1 MIRFDDILEK
11 VASWGHLSEKDII
24 LLKKAYVFAAAAH
37 KGQVRRSGEPYLSHP
52 LEVTNMLADMGLD
65 KTTLIA
71 GLLHDVLE
79 DTDVTLEDLQENFGS
94 EVARLV
100 EGVTKITRVEQ
111 SSPESRQAETI
122 RKIILAMTD
131 DLRTIFIKLA
141 DRLHNLQTLRF
152 MPEAKQRQ
160 IARETLEIYA
170 PIANRLGMGRI
181 KAELEDLAFRYV
193 APQEYFRMAAITE
206 PLKQQ
211 AEPLLLQFKERL
223 AKLLQENNIPC
234 EIQTRI
240 KRLYSIYEKMK
251 RRQID
256 FDEVYDFLALRIITD
271 SIRNC
276 YAALGIIHQKWP
288 PIPNRFRDFIA
299 VPKPNLYQSLHTT
312 VITEDRLTVEIQI
325 RTREMHAL
333 AENGI
338 AAHWRYKEGPQEQL
352 IQEDRRL
359 EWLREMVELYREQKN
374 PLEFLKVLKTHLV
387 PEEIY
392 VFTPKGKVIAL
403 PAGATAL
410 DFAFKIHTEIGLHAA
425 SALVNG
431 HPVPLKTLLKPG
443 DIVEIVTSP
452 EKQPRRQWLR
462 WVVTSSARHQIK
474 RWLRQKEKAKSI
486 ELGRRLWERALRR
499 YELSVEL
506 KEGED
511 GLWQRLSAASGL
523 TFRNPDEFFA
533 ALGYGRL
540 VINDRFLERL
550 GLSSVAKTKKQ
561 QRSFRVSPDRTSSP
575 SSLTEDEKPS
585 QKPIVESNLI
595 EVDGAETGA
604 RPLASSSHLEEK
616 GQKDKMILSQRLAP
630 TKPSSP
636 GTFLARM
643 VEKVK
648 GVTAKQPEAQSAVMV
663 QIEGIESESG
673 LITLGRCCQPIKGEP
688 IIGYITQGKGITIHA
703 LRCPLVVKE
712 ILASERMV
720 EVSWDPAS
728 EGSFRASLRIS
739 SLDSPGV
746 LAKVASAVAD
756 LNGNITRAEVK
767 TFAEAQARIDLEIT
781 IRDLAHLEAIIKKI
795 ANLKEVESVERI

>member
-1 MIRFDDILEK
+1 MKPKMIRFDDILEK
-11 VASWGHLSEKDII
+11 MTALGHLTEKDIF
-24 LLKKAYVFAAAAH
+24 LFKKAYVFAAAAH

-79 DTDVTLEDLQENFGS
+79 DTDVTLEELQENFGS
-94 EVARLV
+94 EIARLV

-111 SSPESRQAETI
+111 ASPETQQAETI

-152 MPEAKQRQ
+152 LPEAKQRQ
-160 IARETLEIYA
+160 IAKETLEIYA

-193 APQEYFRMAAITE
+193 APQEYFRMAAIVE
-206 PLKQQ
+206 PLRQQ
-211 AEPLLLQFKERL
+211 AEPLLLKFKERL
-223 AKLLQENNIPC
+223 EKLLQENNIPC

-240 KRLYSIYEKMK
+240 KRLYSIYKKMK
-251 RRQID
+251 RREID

-312 VITEDRLTVEIQI
+312 VITEDKLTVEIQI

-338 AAHWRYKEGPQEQL
+338 AAHWRYKEGPQAEL
-352 IQEDRRL
+352 IKEDKRL
-359 EWLREMVELYREQKN
+359 EWLREMVEMFQEQKN
-374 PLEFLKVLKTHLV
+374 PLEFLKVLKTNLV

-403 PAGATAL
+403 PAGASAL

-425 SALVNG
+425 AAFINTQ
-431 HPVPLKTLLKPG
+431 PVSLKTILKSG
-443 DIVEIVTSP
+443 DIVEIITSP
-452 EKQPRRQWLR
+452 DKQPKRQWLR
-462 WVVTSSARHQIK
+462 WVVTSTARHHIK
-474 RWLRQKEKAKSI
+474 RWLKQKEKARSI

-499 YELSVEL
+499 FHLPL
-506 KEGED
+506 DFKEGSN
-511 GLWQRLSAASGL
+511 GLISRLANASGL
-523 TFRNPDEFFA
+523 NFKNLEDFFA

-540 VINDRFLERL
+540 VINERFLERL
-550 GLSSVAKTKKQ
+550 GLSSLAKEGSKEKISASTE
-561 QRSFRVSPDRTSSP
+561 SSQITN
-575 SSLTEDEKPS
+575 LLEAAREEKLEDEKDKTQPEARFISSEQKQDKASPS
-585 QKPIVESNLI
+585 PTDRVQ
-595 EVDGAETGA
+595 
-604 RPLASSSHLEEK
+604 
-616 GQKDKMILSQRLAP
+616 P
-630 TKPSSP
+630 TKTSLP
-636 GTFLARM
+636 GSFLVKM
-643 VEKVK
+643 MEKVK
-648 GVTAKQPEAQSAVMV
+648 GMTSRQPRIQSTVLV
-663 QIEGIESESG
+663 KIEGLESDSA

-688 IIGYITQGKGITIHA
+688 IIGYITQGKGITVHA
-703 LRCPLVVKE
+703 LRCPLVAKE

-720 EVSWDPAS
+720 EASWDPTS
-728 EGSFRASLRIS
+728 QGSFRASLRIL

-746 LAKVASAVAD
+746 LAKVASAIAE
-756 LNGNITRAEVK
+756 LNGNITRADIK
-767 TFAEAQARIDLEIT
+767 TFAEGQARIDLGLT
-781 IRDLAHLEAIIKKI
+781 IRDLAQLETIIKKLT
-795 ANLKEVESVERI
+795 NLKEVNSVERL

>member
-11 VASWGHLSEKDII
+11 VSSSGHLSEKDII

-79 DTDVTLEDLQENFGS
+79 DTDVTLEELQENFGS

-111 SSPESRQAETI
+111 TSPETRQAETI

-152 MPEAKQRQ
+152 LPEAKQRQ

-193 APQEYFRMAAITE
+193 APQEYFRMAAIVE
-206 PLKQQ
+206 PMKQQ
-211 AEPLLLQFKERL
+211 VEPLLLKFKERL
-223 AKLLQENNIPC
+223 ARLLQENNIPC

-251 RRQID
+251 RRQIN

-338 AAHWRYKEGPQEQL
+338 AAHWRYKEGPQAEL

-374 PLEFLKVLKTHLV
+374 PLEFLKVLKTNLV

-403 PAGATAL
+403 PAGASAL
-410 DFAFKIHTEIGLHAA
+410 DFAFKIHTEIGLHAS
-425 SALVNG
+425 SAIVNG

-443 DIVEIVTSP
+443 DIVEIITSP

-462 WVVTSSARHQIK
+462 WVVTSTARHHLK
-474 RWLRQKEKAKSI
+474 RWLKQKEKARSI
-486 ELGRRLWERALRR
+486 ELGRRLWERAQRR
-499 YELSVEL
+499 YKLSLKL
-506 KEGED
+506 KEGEN
-511 GLWQRLSAASGL
+511 GLLAQLSAASGL
-523 TFRNPDEFFA
+523 AFRHLDDFYA

-550 GLSSVAKTKKQ
+550 GLSVAIKDKSRSEAPAPTTKDEVQPPLTTVARSETIREKAETQAVKPSAGKEPQEKTIPEGA
-561 QRSFRVSPDRTSSP
+561 SFRP
-575 SSLTEDEKPS
+575 
-585 QKPIVESNLI
+585 
-595 EVDGAETGA
+595 A
-604 RPLASSSHLEEK
+604 
-616 GQKDKMILSQRLAP
+616 
-630 TKPSSP
+630 SP
-636 GTFLARM
+636 GSFLARM

-648 GVTAKQPEAQSAVMV
+648 GVASRQTRVQSAVIVKMA
-663 QIEGIESESG
+663 GMESDST
-673 LITLGRCCQPIKGEP
+673 LITLGQCCRPIKGEP

-703 LRCPLVVKE
+703 LRCPLVTKE
-712 ILASERMV
+712 ILATERMV
-720 EVSWDPAS
+720 EASWNPAS
-728 EGSFRASLRIS
+728 EGYFLASLRIIS
-739 SLDSPGV
+739 IDSPGV
-746 LAKVASAVAD
+746 LAKVATVIAE
-756 LNGNITRAEVK
+756 LNGNINRAEVK
-767 TFAEAQARIDLEIT
+767 TFAEGQARIDLGLT
-781 IRDLAHLEAIIKKI
+781 IRDLPHLEAIIKNLG
-795 ANLKEVESVERI
+795 NLKEVESVERI

>member
-11 VASWGHLSEKDII
+11 VTSSGHLSEKDII

-79 DTDVTLEDLQENFGS
+79 DTDVTLEELQENFGP

-111 SSPESRQAETI
+111 TSPEARQAETI

-152 MPEAKQRQ
+152 LPEAKQRQ

-193 APQEYFRMAAITE
+193 APQEYFRMAAIVE
-206 PLKQQ
+206 PMKQQ
-211 AEPLLLQFKERL
+211 AEPLLLKFKERL
-223 AKLLQENNIPC
+223 ARLLQENNIPC

-251 RRQID
+251 RRQIN

-338 AAHWRYKEGPQEQL
+338 AAHWRYKEGPQAEL
-352 IQEDRRL
+352 IQEDKRL

-374 PLEFLKVLKTHLV
+374 PLEFLKVLKTNLV

-403 PAGATAL
+403 PAGASAL
-410 DFAFKIHTEIGLHAA
+410 DFAFKIHTEIGLHAS
-425 SALVNG
+425 SAIVNG

-443 DIVEIVTSP
+443 DIVEIITSP

-462 WVVTSSARHQIK
+462 WVVTSTARHHLK
-474 RWLRQKEKAKSI
+474 RWLKQREKARSI
-486 ELGRRLWERALRR
+486 ELGRRLWERARRR
-499 YELSVEL
+499 YRLSLELQ
-506 KEGED
+506 EGEN
-511 GLWQRLSAASGL
+511 GLLARLSAASGL
-523 TFRNPDEFFA
+523 AFRHLDDFYA

-550 GLSSVAKTKKQ
+550 GLSLATKDRSKEKGFDETRPEAPAPMAK
-561 QRSFRVSPDRTSSP
+561 
-575 SSLTEDEKPS
+575 DEVQP
-585 QKPIVESNLI
+585 PP
-595 EVDGAETGA
+595 A
-604 RPLASSSHLEEK
+604 PLAQSEIIREK
-616 GQKDKMILSQRLAP
+616 AEAEGTR
-630 TKPSSP
+630 PSAGGESREKTMPEAAYSRPASP
-636 GTFLARM
+636 GSFLARM

-648 GVTAKQPEAQSAVMV
+648 GVASRQTRAQSTVIVKLAGM
-663 QIEGIESESG
+663 ESDSA
-673 LITLGRCCQPIKGEP
+673 LITLGQCCRPIKGEP
-688 IIGYITQGKGITIHA
+688 IVGYITQGKGITIHA
-703 LRCPLVVKE
+703 LRCPLVTRE
-712 ILASERMV
+712 ILAAERMV
-720 EVSWDPAS
+720 EASWDPAS
-728 EGSFRASLRIS
+728 EGHFRASLRIIS
-739 SLDSPGV
+739 IDSPGV
-746 LAKVASAVAD
+746 LAKVATVIAE
-756 LNGNITRAEVK
+756 LNGNINRAEVK
-767 TFAEAQARIDLEIT
+767 TFAGGQARIDLGLT
-781 IRDLAHLEAIIKKI
+781 INDLSHLEAIMKKLG
-795 ANLKEVESVERI
+795 NLKEVESVERI

>member
-11 VASWGHLSEKDII
+11 VTSSGHLSEKDII

-79 DTDVTLEDLQENFGS
+79 DTDVTLEELQENFGS

-111 SSPESRQAETI
+111 TSPETRQAETI

-152 MPEAKQRQ
+152 LPETKQRQ

-193 APQEYFRMAAITE
+193 APQEYFRMAAIVE
-206 PLKQQ
+206 PMKQQ
-211 AEPLLLQFKERL
+211 AEPLLLKFKERL
-223 AKLLQENNIPC
+223 ARLLQENNIPC

-251 RRQID
+251 RRQIN

-338 AAHWRYKEGPQEQL
+338 AAHWRYKEGPQAEL

-374 PLEFLKVLKTHLV
+374 PLEFLKVLKTNLV

-403 PAGATAL
+403 PAGASAL
-410 DFAFKIHTEIGLHAA
+410 DFAFKIHTEIGLHAS
-425 SALVNG
+425 SAIVNG

-443 DIVEIVTSP
+443 DIVEIITSP

-462 WVVTSSARHQIK
+462 WVVTSTARHHLK
-474 RWLRQKEKAKSI
+474 RWLRQKEKARSI
-486 ELGRRLWERALRR
+486 ELGRRLWERAQRR
-499 YELSVEL
+499 YALSL
-506 KEGED
+506 KFKEGED
-511 GLWQRLSAASGL
+511 GLLAQLSTASGL
-523 TFRNPDEFFA
+523 SFRHLDDFFA

-550 GLSSVAKTKKQ
+550 GLSPAPKNKSKEKEVDESRPEAPAPTAKDEIQPPCPTPLARSETTKEKAETQ
-561 QRSFRVSPDRTSSP
+561 AARPSAGAGEAQEKTLPEAASFR
-575 SSLTEDEKPS
+575 
-585 QKPIVESNLI
+585 
-595 EVDGAETGA
+595 
-604 RPLASSSHLEEK
+604 
-616 GQKDKMILSQRLAP
+616 P
-630 TKPSSP
+630 TSP
-636 GTFLARM
+636 GSFLARM

-648 GVTAKQPEAQSAVMV
+648 GVASRQTRVQSSVIVRMAGM
-663 QIEGIESESG
+663 ESDSA
-673 LITLGRCCQPIKGEP
+673 LITLGQCCRPIKGEP
-688 IIGYITQGKGITIHA
+688 IVGYITQGKGITIHA
-703 LRCPLVVKE
+703 LRCPLVTRE
-712 ILASERMV
+712 ILAAERMV
-720 EVSWDPAS
+720 EASWDPAS
-728 EGSFRASLRIS
+728 EGHFRASIRIIS
-739 SLDSPGV
+739 IDSPGV
-746 LAKVASAVAD
+746 LAKVATVIAE
-756 LNGNITRAEVK
+756 LNGNINRAEVK
-767 TFAEAQARIDLEIT
+767 TYAEGQAKIDLGIT
-781 IRDLAHLEAIIKKI
+781 IRDLPHLEAIIKKLG
-795 ANLKEVESVERI
+795 NLKEVESVERI

>member
-1 MIRFDDILEK
+1 MIRFDDILDK
-11 VASWGHLSEKDII
+11 VAASGHLTEKDIF

-52 LEVTNMLADMGLD
+52 LEVTNMLAEMGLD

-79 DTDVTLEDLQENFGS
+79 DTDVTLEELQENFGS
-94 EVARLV
+94 EVAKLV

-111 SSPESRQAETI
+111 TSPETRQAETI

-152 MPEAKQRQ
+152 LPEAKQRQ
-160 IARETLEIYA
+160 IAKETLEIYA

-193 APQEYFRMAAITE
+193 APQEYFRIAAIVE
-206 PLKQQ
+206 PMKQQ
-211 AEPLLLQFKERL
+211 AEPLLLKFKERL
-223 AKLLQENNIPC
+223 EKVLQENNIPC

-271 SIRNC
+271 TVRNC

-312 VITEDRLTVEIQI
+312 VITEDKLTVEIQI

-338 AAHWRYKEGPQEQL
+338 AAHWRYKEGPQADL
-352 IQEDRRL
+352 IKEDKRL
-359 EWLREMVELYREQKN
+359 EWLREMVELYHEQKN
-374 PLEFLKVLKTHLV
+374 PLEFLKVLKSNLV

-403 PAGATAL
+403 PAGASAL

-425 SALVNG
+425 SALVNS

-443 DIVEIVTSP
+443 DIVEIITSP

-462 WVVTSSARHQIK
+462 WVVTSTARHHIK
-474 RWLRQKEKAKSI
+474 RWLKQKEKAKSI
-486 ELGRRLWERALRR
+486 ELGRRLWERALRH
-499 YELSVEL
+499 YPLPPEFKKDEN
-506 KEGED
+506 
-511 GLWQRLSAASGL
+511 GLLARLSAACG
-523 TFRNPDEFFA
+523 RNFKNFDDFLA
-533 ALGYGRL
+533 AIGYGRV
-540 VINDRFLERL
+540 VINERFLERL
-550 GLSSVAKTKKQ
+550 GLSLKGKSKEPGAMLAQDKSVNSFELKPTSNLLKLERPLSSEDKTTKPQ
-561 QRSFRVSPDRTSSP
+561 LQ
-575 SSLTEDEKPS
+575 SSLNSIHKAQQQAREAS
-585 QKPIVESNLI
+585 
-595 EVDGAETGA
+595 TGKA
-604 RPLASSSHLEEK
+604 SSTRLASPGSFL
-616 GQKDKMILSQRLAP
+616 
-630 TKPSSP
+630 TK
-636 GTFLARM
+636 M

-648 GVTAKQPEAQSAVMV
+648 GMTSRPQQAQSGVMV
-663 QIEGIESESG
+663 KIEGVETDSS

-703 LRCPLVVKE
+703 WRCPLVTKE
-712 ILASERMV
+712 ILATERMV
-720 EVSWDPAS
+720 EASWDPNS
-728 EGSFRASLRIS
+728 EGFFRASLRIFS
-739 SLDSPGV
+739 IDSPGV
-746 LAKVASAVAD
+746 LAKVASAIAD
-756 LNGNITRAEVK
+756 LNGNINRAEVK
-767 TFAEAQARIDLEIT
+767 TFAEGQARIDLGLT
-781 IRDLAHLEAIIKKI
+781 IRDLAQLEAIIKKL
-795 ANLKEVESVERI
+795 NHLKEVISVERI

>member
-1 MIRFDDILEK
+1 MVRFDDILEK
-11 VASWGHLSEKDII
+11 VISSGYLSDKDVI

-79 DTDVTLEDLQENFGS
+79 DTDVTLEELQENFGS

-111 SSPESRQAETI
+111 SSPETRQAETI

-131 DLRTIFIKLA
+131 DLRTVFIKLA

-152 MPEAKQRQ
+152 LPEAKQRQ

-193 APQEYFRMAAITE
+193 APKEYFRIAAIVE
-206 PLKQQ
+206 PMKQQ

-223 AKLLQENNIPC
+223 AKILQENNIPC

-251 RRQID
+251 RRQINL
-256 FDEVYDFLALRIITD
+256 DEVYDLLALRIITD
-271 SIRNC
+271 SVRNC

-312 VITEDRLTVEIQI
+312 IITEDKLTVEIQI

-338 AAHWRYKEGPQEQL
+338 AAHWRYKEGPQADL

-359 EWLREMVELYREQKN
+359 EWLREMVELYREHKN
-374 PLEFLKVLKTHLV
+374 PLEFLKVLKTNLV

-425 SALVNG
+425 SAIING

-443 DIVEIVTSP
+443 DIVEIVSSP

-462 WVVTSSARHQIK
+462 WVVTSSARHHIK

-486 ELGRRLWERALRR
+486 ELGRRLWERALNR
-499 YELSVEL
+499 YGLTFEL
-506 KEGED
+506 KDGED

-523 TFRNPDEFFA
+523 TFRTQEDFFA
-533 ALGYGRL
+533 ALGYGR
-540 VINDRFLERL
+540 VIINDRFFERL
-550 GLSSVAKTKKQ
+550 GLSLDAKIKGKNLTIPEGGT
-561 QRSFRVSPDRTSSP
+561 VSLSSSPEVQDFYPKNDAKGKSEEVDKAKIEKGEKEEIVSSIKIPSPKSP
-575 SSLTEDEKPS
+575 SS
-585 QKPIVESNLI
+585 
-595 EVDGAETGA
+595 
-604 RPLASSSHLEEK
+604 
-616 GQKDKMILSQRLAP
+616 
-630 TKPSSP
+630 

-648 GVTAKQPEAQSAVMV
+648 GMTIKQPKVQSSVMV
-663 QIEGIESESG
+663 KAEGIESDST

-703 LRCPLVVKE
+703 LRCPLVTKE
-712 ILASERMV
+712 ILAAERMV
-720 EVSWDPAS
+720 DASWDPAS
-728 EGSFRASLRIS
+728 EGSFRASLRITS
-739 SLDSPGV
+739 IDSPGV

-767 TFAEAQARIDLEIT
+767 TFAEGHSRIDLRLT
-781 IRDLAHLEAIIKKI
+781 IRDITHLEAIIKKI
-795 ANLKEVESVERI
+795 DTLKEVESVERI

>member
-11 VASWGHLSEKDII
+11 VTSSGHLTEKDII

-79 DTDVTLEDLQENFGS
+79 DTDVTLEELQENFGS

-111 SSPESRQAETI
+111 SPESRQAETI

-152 MPEAKQRQ
+152 LPEAKQRQ

-193 APQEYFRMAAITE
+193 APQEYFRMAAIVE
-206 PLKQQ
+206 PIKQQ

-251 RRQID
+251 RRQIN

-338 AAHWRYKEGPQEQL
+338 AAHWRYKEGPQAEL

-374 PLEFLKVLKTHLV
+374 PLEFLKVLKTNLV

-425 SALVNG
+425 SAVVNS

-443 DIVEIVTSP
+443 DIVEIISSP

-462 WVVTSSARHQIK
+462 WVVTSSARHHIK

-499 YELSVEL
+499 YELSMEL

-511 GLWQRLSAASGL
+511 GLLKRLSAASGL
-523 TFRNPDEFFA
+523 AFRNPDDFFA

-550 GLSSVAKTKKQ
+550 GLSPAAKNKAKE
-561 QRSFRVSPDRTSSP
+561 RTFKIAPSTIASP
-575 SSLTEDEKPS
+575 SSSAEAQRPSPKSTIESKLDE
-585 QKPIVESNLI
+585 VER
-595 EVDGAETGA
+595 AETEA
-604 RPLASSSHLEEK
+604 RPLASSSHLEGK
-616 GQKDKMILSQRLAP
+616 GQEEKVILSEKFTP

-636 GTFLARM
+636 GAFLARM

-648 GVTAKQPEAQSAVMV
+648 GVATKQAKVQSVVMV
-663 QIEGIESESG
+663 KTEGIESDSG

-703 LRCPLVVKE
+703 LRCPLVTKE
-712 ILASERMV
+712 ILAAERMV

-728 EGSFRASLRIS
+728 EGSFRAALRITS
-739 SLDSPGV
+739 IDSPGV
-746 LAKVASAVAD
+746 LAKVASAVAE

-767 TFAEAQARIDLEIT
+767 TFAEAKARIDLGIT

>member
-11 VASWGHLSEKDII
+11 VTSTGHLSEKDII

-52 LEVTNMLADMGLD
+52 LEVTNMLAEMGLD

-79 DTDVTLEDLQENFGS
+79 DTDVTLEELQENFGS

-111 SSPESRQAETI
+111 TPPETRQAETI

-152 MPEAKQRQ
+152 LPEAKQRQ

-193 APQEYFRMAAITE
+193 APQEYFRMAAIVE
-206 PLKQQ
+206 PMKQQ
-211 AEPLLLQFKERL
+211 AEPLLLKFKERL
-223 AKLLQENNIPC
+223 ARLLQENNIPC

-251 RRQID
+251 RRQIN

-338 AAHWRYKEGPQEQL
+338 AAHWRYKEGPQAEL

-374 PLEFLKVLKTHLV
+374 PLEFLKVLKTNLV

-403 PAGATAL
+403 PAGASAL
-410 DFAFKIHTEIGLHAA
+410 DFAFKIHTEIGLHAS
-425 SALVNG
+425 SAIVNG

-443 DIVEIVTSP
+443 DIVEIITSP

-462 WVVTSSARHQIK
+462 WVVTSTARHHLK
-474 RWLRQKEKAKSI
+474 RWLRQKEKARSI
-486 ELGRRLWERALRR
+486 ELGRRLWERAQRR
-499 YELSVEL
+499 YKLSLKL
-506 KEGED
+506 KEGEN
-511 GLWQRLSAASGL
+511 GLLAQLSAASGL
-523 TFRNPDEFFA
+523 TFRHLDDFYA

-550 GLSSVAKTKKQ
+550 GLSPTTKDKSKEKGVDESQPEAPAPATKVEIQAPHPAPLAQSEIAREKAETQASRPSAAGEAQEKTTPGAA
-561 QRSFRVSPDRTSSP
+561 SFRP
-575 SSLTEDEKPS
+575 
-585 QKPIVESNLI
+585 
-595 EVDGAETGA
+595 A
-604 RPLASSSHLEEK
+604 
-616 GQKDKMILSQRLAP
+616 
-630 TKPSSP
+630 SP
-636 GTFLARM
+636 GSFLARM

-648 GVTAKQPEAQSAVMV
+648 GVASRQPRAQSTVIVKLAGM
-663 QIEGIESESG
+663 ESDSS
-673 LITLGRCCQPIKGEP
+673 LITLGQCCQPIKGEP

-703 LRCPLVVKE
+703 LRCPLVTKE
-712 ILASERMV
+712 ILAAERMV
-720 EVSWDPAS
+720 EASWDPAS
-728 EGSFRASLRIS
+728 EGHFQASLRIIS
-739 SLDSPGV
+739 IDSPGV
-746 LAKVASAVAD
+746 LAKVATVIAE
-756 LNGNITRAEVK
+756 LNGNINRAEVK
-767 TFAEAQARIDLEIT
+767 TYAEGQARIDLGLT
-781 IRDLAHLEAIIKKI
+781 IRDLPHLEAIIKKLG
-795 ANLKEVESVERI
+795 NLKEVESVERI

>member
-11 VASWGHLSEKDII
+11 VTSSGHLSEKDII

-79 DTDVTLEDLQENFGS
+79 DTDVTLEELQENFGS

-111 SSPESRQAETI
+111 TSPETRQAETI

-152 MPEAKQRQ
+152 LPETKQRQ

-193 APQEYFRMAAITE
+193 APQEYFRMAAIVE
-206 PLKQQ
+206 PMKQQ
-211 AEPLLLQFKERL
+211 AEPLLLKFKERL
-223 AKLLQENNIPC
+223 ARLLQENNIPC

-251 RRQID
+251 RRQIN

-338 AAHWRYKEGPQEQL
+338 AAHWKYKEGPQAEL

-374 PLEFLKVLKTHLV
+374 PLEFLKVLKTNLV

-403 PAGATAL
+403 PAGASAL
-410 DFAFKIHTEIGLHAA
+410 DFAFKIHTEIGLHAS
-425 SALVNG
+425 SAIVNG

-443 DIVEIVTSP
+443 DIVEIITSP

-462 WVVTSSARHQIK
+462 WVVTSTARHHLK
-474 RWLRQKEKAKSI
+474 RWLRQKEKARSI
-486 ELGRRLWERALRR
+486 ELGRRLWERAQRR
-499 YELSVEL
+499 YELSLKL
-506 KEGED
+506 KEGEN
-511 GLWQRLSAASGL
+511 GLLVQLSTASGL
-523 TFRNPDEFFA
+523 SFRHLDDFYA

-540 VINDRFLERL
+540 VINERFLERL
-550 GLSSVAKTKKQ
+550 GLSPAIKNKSKEKEVAESRPEAPAPTAQDEIQPPWPTPLARSETTKEKAETQASRPSAGAGEAQEKTLPEAA
-561 QRSFRVSPDRTSSP
+561 SFRP
-575 SSLTEDEKPS
+575 
-585 QKPIVESNLI
+585 
-595 EVDGAETGA
+595 
-604 RPLASSSHLEEK
+604 ASSGS
-616 GQKDKMILSQRLAP
+616 
-630 TKPSSP
+630 
-636 GTFLARM
+636 FLARM

-648 GVTAKQPEAQSAVMV
+648 GVASRQTRAQSTVIVKLAGM
-663 QIEGIESESG
+663 ESDSS
-673 LITLGRCCQPIKGEP
+673 LITLGQCCQPIKGEP

-703 LRCPLVVKE
+703 LRCPLVTKE

-720 EVSWDPAS
+720 EASWDPAS
-728 EGSFRASLRIS
+728 EGHFRASLRIIS
-739 SLDSPGV
+739 IDSPGV
-746 LAKVASAVAD
+746 LAKVATVIAE
-756 LNGNITRAEVK
+756 LNGNINRAEVK
-767 TFAEAQARIDLEIT
+767 TYAEGQAKIDLGIT
-781 IRDLAHLEAIIKKI
+781 IRDLPHLEAIIKKLG
-795 ANLKEVESVERI
+795 NLKEVESVERI